1 MGSPRTEQKVRD
13 HSTTPVLENA
23 TTWSIMVATA
33 QADVAARWKCL
44 RLVLTASV
52 ARGRGEHTLTLQEQ
66 TAPPPCQRAANKPR
80 KLHRKTSRKG
90 EMLSYHA
97 PTVEGDPGAPG
108 PRFRNYEACKVE
120 PGTLND
126 SAMATPFTWRRRASA
141 SAAKRS
147 NSGEPGSTRNST
159 RRFRLAN
166 FVPRG

>member
-23 TTWSIMVATA
+23 TTWSIMAATA
-33 QADVAARWKCL
+33 QADVAARWQCL

-52 ARGRGEHTLTLQEQ
+52 ARGRGEHTLTLQKH
-66 TAPPPCQRAANKPR
+66 TAAPPCQRAANKPR
-80 KLHRKTSRKG
+80 KLHRTTSRKG
-90 EMLSYHA
+90 KMLLFQA
-97 PTVEGDPGAPG
+97 IRGPG
-108 PRFRNYEACKVE
+108 FRNYEACKVE